1 MKKFLVLLSLSFCV
15 IILGLINPS
24 HDERNIGVDT
34 TLDYF
39 REHAIRFASSTAN
52 LQDAIN
58 NIAKDDPQ
66 SIVKAKEALKACR
79 LQYKSIEFFLDYFF
93 KSTSIIYNAP
103 PNYELEEPFME
114 YREPSGL
121 QMIESILFDDDPA
134 AHQKELMEQIYLI
147 HSSAK
152 DLNSLLYNLD
162 INDSKVLESTRL
174 GLIGVMTLS
183 ITGFDAPELKTG
195 IIESAQVLTTLK
207 TVLTPFLQEK
217 NEYADSVNYYLDK
230 TLNFL
235 EKSNEF
241 DAFNRLDFL
250 TQAALPLQDKLG
262 LFISK
267 SGKEYNATGILN
279 YKARNLFSA
288 DALHITPL
296 AASKEITELGKRLF
310 FEKALSGNGSRSCA
324 SCHQED
330 KYFTDALPK
339 SLALDGKTSVQRNA
353 PTLLY
358 VAYQHSQF
366 WDGRAK
372 NLNEQI
378 MEVLKNPVEMDGDYD
393 VIIQRMKASAFYEHA
408 FKKAFSTEIES
419 VNIHNL
425 SFAISAFLQALAPF
439 NSAFDQYL
447 RGNHKAMNQQQI
459 RGFNLFMGKA
469 QCGTCHFAPVFNGL
483 TPPLFDRT
491 DVEVLGTTKDS
502 NFKQAKLDADSGK
515 YSTYPIIYFKSAF
528 KTPTVRNIA
537 KTGPYMH
544 NGAFETLEQVLE
556 FYNKGGGA
564 GLGLDVPT
572 QTLSAKPLN
581 LTDKEMKDV
590 IEFLK
595 SLTDPYA
602 SFAKK

>member
-1 MKKFLVLLSLSFCV
+1 MRKFLVLLALGVCV
-15 IILGLINPS
+15 VILGLINPS
-24 HDERNIGVDT
+24 LDERNIGVDT
-34 TLDYF
+34 TLAYF
-39 REHAIRFASSTAN
+39 KEHAVGFANSTAN
-52 LQDAIN
+52 LQDAID
-58 NIAKDDPQ
+58 NITKTDTQ
-66 SIVKAKEALKACR
+66 SIVKAKDALKECR

-103 PNYELEEPFME
+103 PNYEVEEPFME

-121 QMIESILFDDDPA
+121 QVIEGVLFDDDPA
-134 AHQKELMEQIYLI
+134 AHQKELAEQIYLI

-162 INDSKVLESTRL
+162 INDSKVLESARL
-174 GLIGVMTLS
+174 GLVGVITLGT
-183 ITGFDAPELKTG
+183 TGFDAPELKSG
-195 IIESAQVLTTLK
+195 IAESRQVLTTIK
-207 TVLTPFLQEK
+207 TVLTPFLQDK
-217 NEYADSVNYYLDK
+217 NEYTDSVKYYLDK
-230 TLNFL
+230 TINFL
-235 EKSNEF
+235 EKSNDF

-267 SGKEYNATGILN
+267 SGKVYNASGILN
-279 YKARNLFSA
+279 YKAKNLFSA
-288 DALHITPL
+288 DAMRINPV
-296 AASKEITELGKRLF
+296 ASSKEITELGKKLF
-310 FEKALSGNGSRSCA
+310 FERALSGNGSRSCA
-324 SCHQED
+324 SCHNED

-339 SLALDGKTSVQRNA
+339 SLALDGKTTVERNA

-366 WDGRAK
+366 WDGRVK

-378 MEVLKNPVEMDGDYD
+378 MEVLKNPVEMDADYD
-393 VIIQRMKASAFYEHA
+393 VIVQRMKASIFYTDA
-408 FKKAFSTEIES
+408 FKKAFPTEKES
-419 VNIHNL
+419 INIHNL
-425 SFAISAFLQALAPF
+425 SLAISAFLQTLAPF

-447 RGNHKAMNQQQI
+447 QGNHKAMSKQQV

-469 QCGTCHFAPVFNGL
+469 QCGTCHFAPIFNGL

-502 NFKQAKLDADSGK
+502 NFKEPKLDADSGK
-515 YSTYPIIYFKSAF
+515 YSTYPIIYFKGAF

-537 KTGPYMH
+537 KTAPYMH
-544 NGAFETLEQVLE
+544 NGSFETLEQVLE

-581 LTDKEMKDV
+581 LTDKEMKDI

-595 SLTDPYA
+595 SLTDPYS